1 MKNKLYFILYLF
13 LSFLVIFISVEIFS
27 RFFFPISIGAK
38 IVDEDKKL
46 ITNQYFNEKN
56 STYYQYHPEYFVLTN
71 INSEGNRVVPSS
83 SESNKL
89 IIFIGD
95 SHMFGQGVD
104 DFNTIPN
111 LVCKKIESKCI
122 NLSVPG
128 TGTIYQSH
136 LLEAFVNKMKNKFT
150 DIKVIHLYVAS
161 TMYNHSGNDLTD
173 NLTEYEYLLKVSSI
187 QKLSNQNKI
196 NEKNIP
202 ENKENYVFNNFEI
215 PKMSE
220 EFWQKPYEE
229 IKKKLYVNKLD
240 EFEDEKKYIFSTRN
254 IALSTLKFFYV
265 NSNIARILGHFYGLD
280 LRASIFSKYPTLVN
294 NNQLQIINNA
304 IKKISFILKD
314 KKIKYIPILHSTYPE
329 VKNGWNFETYKKL
342 SPMFETLFMPDY
354 DLDKIN
360 TFYHKGDGH
369 ANNVGNKKTAD
380 FILKILKKM

>member
-111 LVCKKIESKCI
+111 LVCKKIESTCI

-304 IKKISFILKD
+304 INSKKKQ
-314 KKIKYIPILHSTYPE
+314 
-329 VKNGWNFETYKKL
+329 V
-342 SPMFETLFMPDY
+342 
-354 DLDKIN
+354 
-360 TFYHKGDGH
+360 GH
-369 ANNVGNKKTAD
+369 TGGA
-380 FILKILKKM
+380 